1 MAEGSPNT
9 GSAEARVH
17 WMEGVRLKKCAAPAA
32 ETEGIAGAERREERE
47 GRRKEKKEG
56 GKDGREQG
64 KNNWK
69 G

>member
-1 MAEGSPNT
+1 
-9 GSAEARVH
+9 VH